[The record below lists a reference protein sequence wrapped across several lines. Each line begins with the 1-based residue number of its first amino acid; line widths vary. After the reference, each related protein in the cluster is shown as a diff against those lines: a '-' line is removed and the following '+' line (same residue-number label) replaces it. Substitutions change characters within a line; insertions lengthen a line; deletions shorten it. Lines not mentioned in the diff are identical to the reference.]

1 MMLRAKGPKWHKKYK
16 ERGIIPEGL
25 RNLDKEATWA
35 TSKASGWVYGHGSF
49 SLVSHRIPV
58 LGCFMWMRN
67 SANEAKRMWLETG
80 RHTGTLKTIVMDSKA
95 DDYAL
100 FREFRRQRKMTLITT
115 CRRKTDNHSPE
126 RARMF
131 QIMGTKTHKQYYKE
145 RSTTVEPMQG
155 LLKDIFDL
163 TRCWMHG
170 NKNNRWLFAAM
181 GIAVQIAQLN
191 AYRNNQS
198 TWNIK
203 SAVLGVP

>member
-1 MMLRAKGPKWHKKYK
+1 
-16 ERGIIPEGL
+16 
-25 RNLDKEATWA
+25 
-35 TSKASGWVYGHGSF
+35 
-49 SLVSHRIPV
+49 
-58 LGCFMWMRN
+58 MWMRN